1 MNQLERALRAARK
14 GQLDLAAYHLKR
26 ALGQQGALRPLPS
39 TLFIEPTNACNLHCP
54 TCPTGS
60 GKMDRPKR
68 MMRIDEFAAIIDQ
81 VRGYV
86 SSINLWNYGE
96 PFVNPEALDMV
107 RYAVDAGI
115 RVRTSTNG
123 EFFTTVAFCRQ
134 LVQSGLHSLIV
145 CLDGADQETLGK
157 FRKGSS
163 FEHIVQGVRR
173 LMQARAELALPTPT
187 VELQFILMRHN
198 QHQRDSIK
206 SIAEEL
212 KVDVFSEKTVGIPFN
227 DVQFEA
233 LAREFL
239 PDDLSLTRYRRDAQG
254 QLTLDGEVQNRC
266 HWLHRNAVINSDGTV
281 VPCCHD
287 LHSEFVMGNVFQ
299 ESLRVIWKGARY
311 KALRVQVER
320 DRSSIPMCSGCPV
333 DRVGISHKT
342 DLGFTE

>member
-1 MNQLERALRAARK
+1 VR
-14 GQLDLAAYHLKR
+14 R

-86 SSINLWNYGE
+86 SRINLWNYGE

-107 RYAVDAGI
+107 RYATAAGM

-123 EFFTTVAFCRQ
+123 EFFATAAYCRE
-134 LVQSGLHSLIV
+134 VVHSGLHSLIV
-145 CLDGADQETLGK
+145 CLDGADQETLTK
-157 FRKGSS
+157 FRLGSNL
-163 FEHIVQGVRR
+163 ERILQGLR
-173 LMQARAELALPTPT
+173 LLMEARAELASPTPR

-198 QHQRDSIK
+198 QHQRALIK
-206 SIAEEL
+206 SIAQEL
-212 KVDVFSEKTVGIPFN
+212 GVDVFSEKTVGIPYN
-227 DVQFEA
+227 DPQFEA
-233 LAREFL
+233 LARELL

-266 HWLHRNAVINSDGTV
+266 HWLHRNTVINSDGTV
-281 VPCCHD
+281 VPCCYD
-287 LHSEFVMGNVFQ
+287 LYSELVMGNVFQ
-299 ESLRVIWKGARY
+299 ESLRAIWKGARY
-311 KALRVQVER
+311 NALREQVER
-320 DRSSIPMCSGCPV
+320 DRRSIPMCSGCPV
-333 DRVGISHKT
+333 DRLAISKKT
-342 DLGFTE
+342 DLGSA